1 MCFYFYN
8 RIFNN
13 IFTKFLN
20 MKKLILLLFIPL
32 VFACDTLTTEEL
44 AEQVEQ
50 DIIETLAEN
59 DDWADVELVD
69 FSLVHKGGNEYKGI
83 IELIIENPV
92 ADLFNTT
99 FENDYVELKKNIE
112 VSYPVEVIYDGNTFT
127 WEIITD

>member
-1 MCFYFYN
+1 ME
-8 RIFNN
+8 IQGA
-13 IFTKFLN
+13 TKPTYD

-32 VFACDTLTTEEL
+32 VLGCGLSTEEL

-50 DIIETLAEN
+50 NIIETLAEN

-92 ADLFNTT
+92 ADLFNTA

-112 VSYPVEVIYDGNTFT
+112 VSYPVEVIYDGTTFT
-127 WEIITD
+127 WEIITE

>member
-1 MCFYFYN
+1 MV
-8 RIFNN
+8 
-13 IFTKFLN
+13 TLN
-20 MKKLILLLFIPL
+20 AIKPTYDMKKLILLLFIPL
-32 VFACDTLTTEEL
+32 VLACGLSTEEL

-50 DIIETLAEN
+50 NIIETLAEN

-92 ADLFNTT
+92 ADLFNTA

-112 VSYPVEVIYDGNTFT
+112 VSYPVEVIYDGTTFT
-127 WEIITD
+127 WEIITE

>member
-1 MCFYFYN
+1 
-8 RIFNN
+8 
-13 IFTKFLN
+13 

-32 VFACDTLTTEEL
+32 VFACGLSTEEL

-50 DIIETLAEN
+50 NIIETLAEN
-59 DDWADVELVD
+59 DDWTDVELVD

-83 IELIIENPV
+83 IEMIIENPV
-92 ADLFNTT
+92 ADLFNTA

>member
-1 MCFYFYN
+1 
-8 RIFNN
+8 
-13 IFTKFLN
+13 

-32 VFACDTLTTEEL
+32 VFSCGLSTEEL

-50 DIIETLAEN
+50 NIIETLAEN

-92 ADLFNTT
+92 ADLFNTA

-112 VSYPVEVIYDGNTFT
+112 VSYPVEVIYDGTTFT
-127 WEIITD
+127 WEIITE

>member
-1 MCFYFYN
+1 
-8 RIFNN
+8 
-13 IFTKFLN
+13 
-20 MKKLILLLFIPL
+20 MKKLILLLFIPI
-32 VFACDTLTTEEL
+32 VFACGLSTEEL

-50 DIIETLAEN
+50 NIIETLAEN
-59 DDWADVELVD
+59 DDWAGVELVD

-92 ADLFNTT
+92 ADLFNTA

>member
-1 MCFYFYN
+1 
-8 RIFNN
+8 
-13 IFTKFLN
+13 
-20 MKKLILLLFIPL
+20 MKKLYNFLKVKLCYRTYWKQWLAFLTMCFL

-44 AEQVEQ
+44 AQEVKQNM
-50 DIIETLAEN
+50 IEHFAES
-59 DDWADVELVD
+59 DDWVDVKLVD

-92 ADLFNTT
+92 ADLFNTA

-127 WEIITD
+127 WEIITE

>member
-1 MCFYFYN
+1 MRGLKNEIIKPTYD
-8 RIFNN
+8 
-13 IFTKFLN
+13 

-44 AEQVEQ
+44 AKEVKQNM
-50 DIIETLAEN
+50 IEHFAES
-59 DDWADVELVD
+59 DDWLDVKLVD

-112 VSYPVEVIYDGNTFT
+112 VSYPVEVIYDGEMYS

>member
-1 MCFYFYN
+1 MAMGSQELIKPTYD
-8 RIFNN
+8 
-13 IFTKFLN
+13 

-32 VFACDTLTTEEL
+32 VLGCGLSTEEL

-50 DIIETLAEN
+50 NIIETLAEN

-92 ADLFNTT
+92 ADLFNTA

-112 VSYPVEVIYDGNTFT
+112 VSYPVEVIYDGTTFT
-127 WEIITD
+127 WEIITE

>member
-1 MCFYFYN
+1 VE
-8 RIFNN
+8 IQGA
-13 IFTKFLN
+13 TKPTYD

-32 VFACDTLTTEEL
+32 VLGCGLSTEEL

-50 DIIETLAEN
+50 NIIETLAEN

-92 ADLFNTT
+92 ADLFNTA

-112 VSYPVEVIYDGNTFT
+112 VSYPVEVIYDGTTFT
-127 WEIITD
+127 WEIITE